1 MINIMLSQVEHEIGI
16 FFLRVLVLY
25 AAVSW
30 EASSVL
36 LLVYV
41 LIRVWLKTKKII
53 FSSALLSGDLSDQ
66 TQRN

>member
-1 MINIMLSQVEHEIGI
+1 MINIMLSQVEHEIGL
-16 FFLRVLVLY
+16 FFLRVWVLY